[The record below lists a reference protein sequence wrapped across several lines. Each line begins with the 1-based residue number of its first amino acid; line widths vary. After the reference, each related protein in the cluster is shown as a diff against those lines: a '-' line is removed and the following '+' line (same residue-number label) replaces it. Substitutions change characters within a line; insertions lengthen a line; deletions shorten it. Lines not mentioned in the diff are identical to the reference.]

1 MGSHPWLRLGEKQKQ
16 RHTPKPP
23 SFNTFLINSLGP
35 CSRQWVPAQ
44 SGLEKHL
51 RPVERPACNDYGE
64 TEEPSTSGRVAEL
77 QVPLKLRLTGSP
89 NGKPDLQLHLFTL
102 NLGEAAGN
110 SHGRAGRGRQSPHLS
125 DAAKALESAAAL
137 LFLQLVFPDS
147 VPAVVRRLAWIGAV
161 SSGAQAAA
169 SAAPQR
175 YRDRLER
182 RLRRNGAQ
190 AMRIL
195 ESRKY
200 LGSSGLKGAKL
211 VVGQATDWVERY
223 SAAAAGLV
231 VAASFWSVVHPP
243 SYHLLRCIA
252 AALPVWA
259 GYAETARACAS
270 GRVPDGPP
278 AEAAWRARHKW
289 AAQRLAHLLSDAH
302 EKPPLRPAFD
312 LLETLSLNIGLAI
325 DGMAVGSF
333 ATPALATSGAGMTL
347 ESATDGRGWAAPGPG
362 SPFSI
367 VGSLRTHTPDPNAAV
382 ETPGRADAGVAKG
395 KSAVQGPVV
404 WDMGKQAWVPAPKKP
419 KQIAGPRSPRS
430 GEAPRPPGS
439 AAQSVTA
446 INRAHEGFATSVLPT
461 ISSQEELEA
470 YQRQVAARPASAA
483 HKGSTEATPRT
494 RDTDAASL
502 GASPVQHGGSTAGGT
517 ELALYGRG
525 DHMDFDAEL
534 TLEDRATM
542 AARAAYLVAIFLP
555 FFLLAP
561 LLFLLANL
569 LLRWDLPSSQPLV
582 NGDRASVALNGEEAG
597 ISSGESQIGLRR
609 AEVAAEEAA
618 AKAPGAAGIV
628 EEVEEIPRAAG
639 AGMQASTSSLA
650 DQSWAQTAAAK
661 LRLRAWRLLLFGIR
675 HSGAAFIKWGQWS
688 ATRED
693 LFPQDVCMVL
703 AELHDRAPVHSW
715 EASKVQIEEA
725 FGKPVEE
732 LFDSIDHAALA
743 SGSIAQVHR
752 AVLQL
757 GGEPR
762 QVVVK
767 VRHPNVARNI
777 AIDFRL
783 LKPVAAAA
791 SRVPS
796 LKGLSLKE
804 SLAQFSAN
812 MTAQTDLRVEAV
824 HLRRFY
830 NNFASVRSSVTPPLP
845 VPGMATEAVLV
856 ETFEAGESVAKY
868 IRQPSP
874 YNTQIVALGVDTYLK
889 MLLHDN
895 FVHTDLHPGNIL
907 VRVRPSGKDA
917 ANATTAALDDIL
929 MKPIR
934 HGQAKAQLQL
944 ILLDFGLAEELTPR
958 VRKHF
963 ISFLHAISKGDAA
976 AGTRH
981 MLAFGK
987 HQTCPDPAAFQ
998 LDMTAMF
1005 RAECNIYSARG
1016 VDVDRVL
1023 KSALQ
1028 LARKHEVV
1036 IDSSYAALVV
1046 GVCVIVGF
1054 ATALDPAVNLIDA
1067 ATSAFFINDLTG
1079 RIAGR
1084 LYT

>member
-1 MGSHPWLRLGEKQKQ
+1 MDWIDLLKGNLNGDDRGGGEAALKPVLRKAMGSCAEQ
-16 RHTPKPP
+16 PP
-23 SFNTFLINSLGP
+23 QASSA
-35 CSRQWVPAQ
+35 SR
-44 SGLEKHL
+44 K
-51 RPVERPACNDYGE
+51 
-64 TEEPSTSGRVAEL
+64 
-77 QVPLKLRLTGSP
+77 VPLKLRLTGSP
-89 NGKPDLQLHLFTL
+89 NGKPDVQLQLFSLKF
-102 NLGEAAGN
+102 GEAACRPSGK
-110 SHGRAGRGRQSPHLS
+110 SSRTQQPPHLS

-161 SSGAQAAA
+161 SAGAQAAA
-169 SAAPQR
+169 RSAPQQH
-175 YRDRLER
+175 RDQLER
-182 RLRRNGAQ
+182 SLRQGSAHV
-190 AMRIL
+190 MRRL
-195 ESRKY
+195 ESRVN
-200 LGSSGLKGAKL
+200 LCCNGLQGASK
-211 VVGQATDWVERY
+211 VVGHAANWVDRY

-231 VAASFWSVVHPP
+231 VAASFWSVLHPP

-252 AALPVWA
+252 AAMPVWA

-289 AAQRLAHLLSDAH
+289 GAQRLAHLLSDAH
-302 EKPPLRPAFD
+302 ERPPLGPAFD

-333 ATPALATSGAGMTL
+333 ATPALATGSPAL
-347 ESATDGRGWAAPGPG
+347 ESATSGLGWAAPGPG
-362 SPFSI
+362 TRFNI
-367 VGSLRTHTPDPNAAV
+367 VGSLRTHTPDPSAPV
-382 ETPGRADAGVAKG
+382 ETSGRADAGAKG
-395 KSAVQGPVV
+395 KGEVQGPVV
-404 WDMGKQAWVPAPKKP
+404 WDLSKQDWVPAPKKA

-430 GEAPRPPGS
+430 GEAARPPG
-439 AAQSVTA
+439 AAADSVLA
-446 INRAHEGFATSVLPT
+446 ISRSDEGFATSALPT
-461 ISSQEELEA
+461 IRSQEELEA
-470 YQRQVAARPASAA
+470 YQRLHAGSRPASHGHSGAVGEQATSTPCTMEPAA
-483 HKGSTEATPRT
+483 TSAPG
-494 RDTDAASL
+494 
-502 GASPVQHGGSTAGGT
+502 SPVQPVGNAAAKEGGQ
-517 ELALYGRG
+517 ELALYGRA
-525 DHMDFDAEL
+525 DHMDFNAEL
-534 TLEDRATM
+534 SLADRATM
-542 AARAAYLVAIFLP
+542 AARAAYLIAIFLP
-555 FFLLAP
+555 FMLLAP

-569 LLRWDLPSSQPLV
+569 LLRWDRPRSSLAML
-582 NGDRASVALNGEEAG
+582 NGDRHGAAGEEVGAEE
-597 ISSGESQIGLRR
+597 ESQIGLRR
-609 AEVAAEEAA
+609 ALVSADEAA
-618 AKAPGAAGIV
+618 AKSPAAAGDDI
-628 EEVEEIPRAAG
+628 EEIPRPGVAG
-639 AGMQASTSSLA
+639 AQASTSTSEE
-650 DQSWAQTAAAK
+650 DSWAHALAGR
-661 LRLRAWRLLLFGIR
+661 LRLRAWRLLLFGIK

-693 LFPQDVCMVL
+693 LFPQDVCLVL

-715 EASKVQIEEA
+715 QASKVQIEEA

-767 VRHPNVARNI
+767 VRHPGVARNI
-777 AIDFRL
+777 TIDFRL
-783 LKPVAAAA
+783 LKPVAASA
-791 SRVPS
+791 SRIPS

-889 MLLHDN
+889 MLLQDN

-907 VRVRPSGKDA
+907 VRVRPSAKAAADA
-917 ANATTAALDDIL
+917 AAAAALDDIL

-934 HGQAKAQLQL
+934 RGQAKAQLQL

-963 ISFLHAISKGDAA
+963 ISFLHAISKGDGA

-987 HQTCPDPAAFQ
+987 AQTCPEPAAFQ
-998 LDMTAMF
+998 ADMTAMF
-1005 RAECNIYSARG
+1005 RRECNIYSASG

-1023 KSALQ
+1023 KSALH

-1067 ATSAFFINDLTG
+1067 ATPAFFINDLTG